1 MRDLNLP
8 CIIMLWTLSNKASN
22 AKIRDNWRSESLP
35 QLLLHFVNIPSTSEI
50 WPFKHLMHS
59 ADIVKETKLRTER
72 GSHRSCR
79 SLSEIVGVCAGAEHM
94 QSKEME
100 VYCTDCVLTN
110 RNIFA
115 IFLLQE
121 QKQK

>member
-1 MRDLNLP
+1 
-8 CIIMLWTLSNKASN
+8 
-22 AKIRDNWRSESLP
+22 
-35 QLLLHFVNIPSTSEI
+35 
-50 WPFKHLMHS
+50 MHS

>member
-1 MRDLNLP
+1 
-8 CIIMLWTLSNKASN
+8 MLWTLSNKASN
-22 AKIRDNWRSESLP
+22 AKIRENWRSESLP

-59 ADIVKETKLRTER
+59 ADIVKETKLRAER

-100 VYCTDCVLTN
+100 VYCNHQRTHIQVYQGGIN
-110 RNIFA
+110 QSKSI
-115 IFLLQE
+115 
-121 QKQK
+121 KH

>member
-1 MRDLNLP
+1 
-8 CIIMLWTLSNKASN
+8 MLWTLSNKASN

-110 RNIFA
+110 RNILQY
-115 IFLLQE
+115 FLLQE